1 MRHLAG
7 RSRPAHQQ
15 IEVNARQL
23 AQALTR
29 LGVEPGDP
37 VATFCW
43 NNQEHLE
50 AYYAIPGMGAI
61 VHTLN
66 IRLPAQQLTHIVND
80 AEDKLM
86 IVDGSL
92 IPLLAPVVAELPSI
106 EAFIVIGD
114 AAPPVTRAAWCTR
127 TGPRS
132 CTPWPP

>member
-1 MRHLAG
+1 MIRSTMQDGPLTIGAIMRHGSRVYGRSECVTWTGAGTRRASYATVAQNAGRLAG
-7 RSRPAHQQ
+7 
-15 IEVNARQL
+15 
-23 AQALTR
+23 ALTR

-92 IPLLAPVVAELPSI
+92 IPLLAPVVSELPS
-106 EAFIVIGD
+106 V
-114 AAPPVTRAAWCTR
+114 
-127 TGPRS
+127 
-132 CTPWPP
+132 